1 MKNNSVYTLGIC
13 NDETSSACLFVDG
26 RLISAASEERFSRKK
41 LDDAFPQ
48 NAINFVLANSS
59 ISFSDLTHIAYSW
72 AKHFDQDLLLKYINR
87 SSLALQNGTESH
99 HIFLERIKWDIQ
111 RDTAG
116 RDKYNAWLLNQDLQ
130 NIVVQEFYHHE
141 SHAASAA
148 LLSPFND
155 GIVLTS
161 DGRGDF
167 ESTTI
172 WKFDR
177 KEKNCITNHQ
187 KT

>member
-99 HIFLERIKWDIQ
+99 HIFLERIKCK
-111 RDTAG
+111 A
-116 RDKYNAWLLNQDLQ
+116 
-130 NIVVQEFYHHE
+130 
-141 SHAASAA
+141 
-148 LLSPFND
+148 
-155 GIVLTS
+155 
-161 DGRGDF
+161 
-167 ESTTI
+167 
-172 WKFDR
+172 
-177 KEKNCITNHQ
+177 NCPRSSL
-187 KT
+187 